1 MRYLL
6 KILRS
11 KLFISASQAV
21 IGIVFIFA
29 SLDKI
34 ANPGDFAVAIVNYK
48 IIPLSLVN
56 IFAIVIPW
64 LELFC
69 GILILFGEY
78 IKESSFIISSLLLV
92 FVVMIAAA
100 VFRNLDIDCGC
111 FGTLDA
117 QKVGLTKIVENIL
130 LLLLSVNIFYAP
142 FTKVRK

>member
-48 IIPLSLVN
+48 LIPLSLVN

>member
-117 QKVGLTKIVENIL
+117 QKVGLTKIAENIL

>member
-117 QKVGLTKIVENIL
+117 QKVGLTKIAENIL

-142 FTKVRK
+142 FTKV

>member
-117 QKVGLTKIVENIL
+117 QKVGLTKIVENVV